1 MNLPNKLTTM
11 RVLLIPVFL
20 VVLLVPFN
28 IDESIRRYIA
38 TAIFLVSSFTDFLD
52 GYIARKY
59 NLVTNFG
66 KFMDP
71 LADKL
76 LVSSA
81 MIALV
86 GIESQVVALPSWV
99 VIIIIAREFTIT
111 GFRTLAVE
119 KNIVIAAG
127 FWGKFKTVSQMV
139 MITLLLL
146 NIDNSIWSALT
157 VIFIAASAILA
168 IVSAYDYITK
178 NIDVLKN

>member
-1 MNLPNKLTTM
+1 MNLPNKLTIL
-11 RVLLIPVFL
+11 RVILIPVFL
-20 VVLLVPFN
+20 IVLLVPFN
-28 IDESIRRYIA
+28 VDASIKRYIA
-38 TAIFLVSSFTDFLD
+38 AVVFLLSAFTDFLD

-81 MIALV
+81 MIALIAV
-86 GIESQVVALPSWV
+86 EDAVVALPCWV

-111 GFRTLAVE
+111 GFRTIAVE

-127 FWGKFKTVSQMV
+127 FWGKFKTVSQMI
-139 MITLLLL
+139 MIVALLL
-146 NIDNSIWSALT
+146 NIDNTICKAIT
-157 VIFIAASAILA
+157 VIFIVLSVILSVISA
-168 IVSAYDYITK
+168 VDYIVR
-178 NIDVLKN
+178 NIDVLK